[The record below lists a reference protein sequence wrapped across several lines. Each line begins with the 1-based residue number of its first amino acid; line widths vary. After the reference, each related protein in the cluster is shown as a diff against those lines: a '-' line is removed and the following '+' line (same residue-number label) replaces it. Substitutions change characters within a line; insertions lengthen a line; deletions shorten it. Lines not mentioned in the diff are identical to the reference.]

1 MSKNGV
7 TARVTPFG
15 VNETAYSHTAGRK
28 IQELF
33 TPPPLFFT
41 AKCGRIE
48 RRFRERG
55 GDHGLLC
62 DFLRRGV

>member
-33 TPPPLFFT
+33 TPPPLFFA

-48 RRFRERG
+48 KTG
-55 GDHGLLC
+55 GEDHGLLC